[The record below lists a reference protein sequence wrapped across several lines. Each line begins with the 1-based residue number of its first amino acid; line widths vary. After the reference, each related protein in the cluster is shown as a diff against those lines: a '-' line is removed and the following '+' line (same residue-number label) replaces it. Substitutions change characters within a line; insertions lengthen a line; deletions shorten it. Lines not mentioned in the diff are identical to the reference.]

1 MPGVYT
7 MVVHVNKNDL
17 AEQPVTFMAPE
28 NDPKGSEACLSPELV
43 NQLGLKEKLLGSLNW
58 THGGRCLD
66 ASSLSGMEARG
77 DLASSSLYLNIPQA
91 YLEYSSENWDPPSR
105 WDDGIPGLLFDY
117 NVNAQT
123 QNIRKAAAV
132 TA

>member
-17 AEQPVTFMAPE
+17 PEQPVTFMAPE
-28 NDPKGSEACLSPELV
+28 RSKGSETCLSPELV
-43 NQLGLKEKLLGSLNW
+43 NQLGLKEKLLSTLNW

-66 ASSLSGMEARG
+66 ASSLAGMEARG

-91 YLEYSSENWDPPSR
+91 YLEYSSKTGTRLRAGMTVFLGCCLTITSTPKRKS
-105 WDDGIPGLLFDY
+105 
-117 NVNAQT
+117 
-123 QNIRKAAAV
+123 IRKAAAV